1 MSFLADATKC
11 EKCGQ
16 PWSQGFEA
24 IQNDADMNAIAAP
37 HQEFCSIPV
46 ENLLRQGPT
55 RPAIDCCALWKG
67 HTPPEHLGDAAW
79 SEK

>member
-1 MSFLADATKC
+1 MSGLADATKR

-24 IQNDADMNAIAAP
+24 VQNDADVNVFAAP

-46 ENLLRQGPT
+46 ENLVRE
-55 RPAIDCCALWKG
+55 DCCELWKG
-67 HTPPEHLGDAAW
+67 HTAREHFGDAAW